1 MSACYISMTRS
12 VSGRATVEEPW
23 EREETGGCGVDST
36 GCSRGKIS
44 RNEKYK
50 KRFYFSPVSECVHM
64 CTFNKKKLSELAINM
79 KCKDIYIYKFCT
91 FTMYH
96 GYTLINEV
104 HINII
109 SRHSDDCLTFQSPD
123 DAQIGSSLRTH
134 IEKEG
139 GSRGEHQTC

>member
-1 MSACYISMTRS
+1 M
-12 VSGRATVEEPW
+12 EEPW

-79 KCKDIYIYKFCT
+79 KCKDIYIYIQIL
-91 FTMYH
+91 YIH
-96 GYTLINEV
+96 YVSWL
-104 HINII
+104 HIN
-109 SRHSDDCLTFQSPD
+109 
-123 DAQIGSSLRTH
+123 
-134 IEKEG
+134 
-139 GSRGEHQTC
+139 